1 MTAVNRRL
9 QRKPPH
15 IPFPWGMAFGWLAV
29 IGGVL
34 YFTVRVA
41 MALAGA

>member
-15 IPFPWGMAFGWLAV
+15 IPFPWGLAFGWGTV
-29 IGGVL
+29 IGGLV
-34 YFTVRVA
+34 YIIVQVA